1 MYTLFPM
8 HAQWL
13 PVWHRAKEE
22 AVSTVLSGQAA
33 FEQIMKSA
41 IDHVLDQVRKSV
53 NEADLPE
60 TAMEQ

>member
-1 MYTLFPM
+1 M
-8 HAQWL
+8 QWL

-22 AVSTVLSGQAA
+22 AVSTVLSGQAT
-33 FEQIMKSA
+33 FEQMMKSA
-41 IDHVLDQVRKSV
+41 IDHVLDQVQKSV